1 MLGLSAYFA
10 TADVR
15 WAIGAVFVILTWP
28 YAFFV
33 MAPMNNQILGLAPRD
48 VGAARAL
55 VRQWGLLEYGQT
67 ALALVASAIFL
78 WAL

>member
-1 MLGLSAYFA
+1 
-10 TADVR
+10 
-15 WAIGAVFVILTWP
+15 
-28 YAFFV
+28 
-33 MAPMNNQILGLAPRD
+33 MAPLNNQILTLAPHD

-67 ALALVASAIFL
+67 AIGLAANAVYL